1 MQYRAV
7 RVYAL
12 GGLVILFIVLLCI
25 GGCTEKATKTMPSSP
40 VTSAPAATPP
50 TAGSTAAKPSA
61 PTASTPT
68 SATSKTETAGKPT
81 TPAVKQPAPEP
92 AFLSPGQVL
101 AWKRGGTTS
110 SLCDRLIIHADG
122 RAVATSCKGQ
132 GEAERGNLMLNEAQ
146 RNQLNEWL
154 RTLKPLDREESG
166 DTTANAVPGRLAIVG
181 SGDRDATASDV
192 AALRGF
198 AASLFEQ
205 AVRAGIST
213 PTPSTPQSGSKSE
226 VTF

>member
-1 MQYRAV
+1 MQHRAAQA
-7 RVYAL
+7 YAL
-12 GGLVILFIVLLCI
+12 GGLVVLIVALLCI
-25 GGCTEKATKTMPSSP
+25 GGCTEKAKTTQNPTAAGP
-40 VTSAPAATPP
+40 TATPP
-50 TAGSTAAKPSA
+50 AAGSTAKPSA
-61 PTASTPT
+61 TTASTPAST
-68 SATSKTETAGKPT
+68 PPKAEPAGKPT
-81 TPAVKQPAPEP
+81 TPATKPTPEP
-92 AFLSPGQVL
+92 VFLSSGQVL

-110 SLCDRLIIHADG
+110 SLCDHLTIYADG

-132 GEAERGNLMLNEAQ
+132 GEVERGNLMLNEAQ

-166 DTTANAVPGRLAIVG
+166 DTIANAVPGRLAVVG

-205 AVRAGIST
+205 AVRAGLSV
-213 PTPSTPQSGSKSE
+213 PALSTPQSDSKSE

>member
-1 MQYRAV
+1 MQHRV
-7 RVYAL
+7 VQVYAL
-12 GGLVILFIVLLCI
+12 GGLLILVLALLCI
-25 GGCTEKATKTMPSSP
+25 GGCTEKAKTTPG
-40 VTSAPAATPP
+40 TSTPAAPTATPP
-50 TAGSTAAKPSA
+50 AAGSTAKPSA
-61 PTASTPT
+61 ATASTPAST
-68 SATSKTETAGKPT
+68 PPKAEPAGKPT
-81 TPAVKQPAPEP
+81 TPAVKPAPEP
-92 AFLSPGQVL
+92 VFLSSGQVL

-110 SLCDRLIIHADG
+110 SLCDHLTIYADG

-132 GEAERGNLMLNEAQ
+132 GEVERGNLMLNEAQ

-166 DTTANAVPGRLAIVG
+166 DTIANAVPGRLAIVG

-205 AVRAGIST
+205 AVRAGLSV
-213 PTPSTPQSGSKSE
+213 PAPSMPQSDSKSE